1 MKPKNPF
8 LNSLAIFFVSV
19 LLFGIITLMVTYS
32 TPEAVLSPNF
42 EVVMLGIGGGVG
54 IVGIMGYLMYHY

>member
-1 MKPKNPF
+1 
-8 LNSLAIFFVSV
+8 
-19 LLFGIITLMVTYS
+19 MVTYS

-54 IVGIMGYLMYHY
+54 IAGIMGYLMYHY